1 MQKENEL
8 RRAVARLQR
17 GRRERFPK
25 DLRSKL
31 IAYIHGRRDA
41 GATLEQIGEEIG
53 VNCKT
58 VANWVSRARKRS
70 SFCRVEVA
78 QEQGVAGAL
87 TVRGP
92 CGVRVEGM
100 AITDLVDLLRRLA

>member
-17 GRRERFPK
+17 GRRERFPD
-25 DLRSKL
+25 DLRARL
-31 IAYIHGRRDA
+31 IAYIHDRRAA
-41 GATLEQIGEEIG
+41 GVTLERISEDIG

-58 VANWVSRARKRS
+58 VANWVSRARKQSAFR
-70 SFCRVEVA
+70 RVEVA
-78 QEQGVAGAL
+78 QEQGAARAL
-87 TVRGP
+87 TVHGP

-100 AITDLVDLLRRLA
+100 AITDIVDLLRRLA